1 MSGTASEEIPVIL
14 NPRARSKRAGGLEK
28 TIQGLSPKAKVFAIS
43 AAGEA
48 RRVAA
53 ELSREGYPKV
63 VAAGGDG
70 TVNEVVNGLVDAG
83 LEDAPC
89 LGILPSGTMNVFARE
104 FKIHGRSFAEC
115 WEMIEQS
122 DGKPVDLWRADDHY
136 FVQLAGIGLDADIIE
151 HTTWEMKVR
160 YGSLSY
166 VMAGLRQIRAF
177 RDTVT
182 VHADGQPDREAAYVL
197 AGNGRLYGGPFE
209 LFPDARTDDQ
219 LIDVVLVE
227 QHGFRSLGRL
237 LQAFVLGG
245 YRGLPGL
252 HYFQTKAMTVHG
264 AGGNAVPV
272 EVDGDFSSHTP
283 VTIRCAPYPLRVLI

>member
-1 MSGTASEEIPVIL
+1 MSASASEEIPVIL
-14 NPRARSKRAGGLEK
+14 NPRARSKRAGKLVER
-28 TIQGLSPKAKVFAIS
+28 IAAFSPRVKIVATS

-48 RRVAA
+48 RSLAA
-53 ELSREGYPKV
+53 QLSRDGYPKV

-83 LEDAPC
+83 LENAPC

-104 FKIHGRSFAEC
+104 LKLQGQSLEKC
-115 WEMIEQS
+115 WKTIEQS
-122 DGKPVDLWRADDHY
+122 DGQPVDLWRADDHY
-136 FVQLAGIGLDADIIE
+136 FVQVAGIGLDANIIE

-166 VMAGLRQIRAF
+166 VIAGLRQVNAF

-182 VHADGQPDREAAYVL
+182 VQAEGQPDREAAYVL
-197 AGNGRLYGGPFE
+197 AGNGRLYGGPFTV
-209 LFPDARTDDQ
+209 FPEARTNDQ

-227 QHGFRSLGRL
+227 KHGFRSLGRL
-237 LQAFVLGG
+237 LQALTTGG

-252 HYFQTKAMTVHG
+252 HYFQTSSMTVLG
-264 AGGNAVPV
+264 AGGKAVPV
-272 EVDGDFSSHTP
+272 EVDGDFSSRTP
-283 VTIRCAPYPLRVLI
+283 ITFRCAWRPLQVLI